1 MMDRAA
7 RLPRY
12 AGRMAT
18 LIFIATILCAGGGLL
33 CCFLPRIVE
42 WR

>member
-1 MMDRAA
+1 MTLRAW
-7 RLPRY
+7 RTML
-12 AGRMAT
+12 MVVLAT
-18 LIFIATILCAGGGLL
+18 CAVCVGSGLL

>member
-1 MMDRAA
+1 MTSAA
-7 RLPRY
+7 RLPRF
-12 AGRMAT
+12 AGRMAV
-18 LIFIATILCAGGGLL
+18 LAAAMCAVCVGGGLL

>member
-1 MMDRAA
+1 M
-7 RLPRY
+7 RLTRFT
-12 AGRMAT
+12 GHMAVLAVVT
-18 LIFIATILCAGGGLL
+18 CAVCVGGGLL

>member
-1 MMDRAA
+1 MKRRGRGRLAGRAA
-7 RLPRY
+7 VL
-12 AGRMAT
+12 AVVTCA
-18 LIFIATILCAGGGLL
+18 LCVGGGLL

>member
-1 MMDRAA
+1 MTARRWPVGTAA
-7 RLPRY
+7 VL
-12 AGRMAT
+12 AVAMSA
-18 LIFIATILCAGGGLL
+18 LCVGGGLL

>member
-1 MMDRAA
+1 MTRVD

-12 AGRMAT
+12 VGRMAV
-18 LIFIATILCAGGGLL
+18 LSAIMCAVCVGGGLL

>member
-1 MMDRAA
+1 MMGTDRAS
-7 RLPRY
+7 RF
-12 AGRMAT
+12 AGRMAV
-18 LIFIATILCAGGGLL
+18 LAVVGSLVCLGGALL